1 MTAVPWMNEAFCCL
15 FLKQNTCEAVQ
26 TGFRVICFAFLSNV
40 VVVNVVV
47 VVVVQKQTAS
57 HLVE

>member
-1 MTAVPWMNEAFCCL
+1 MFMHDGGSLDERGFL

-26 TGFRVICFAFLSNV
+26 TGSRVICFAFLSNV

-47 VVVVQKQTAS
+47 VVVVQK
-57 HLVE
+57 